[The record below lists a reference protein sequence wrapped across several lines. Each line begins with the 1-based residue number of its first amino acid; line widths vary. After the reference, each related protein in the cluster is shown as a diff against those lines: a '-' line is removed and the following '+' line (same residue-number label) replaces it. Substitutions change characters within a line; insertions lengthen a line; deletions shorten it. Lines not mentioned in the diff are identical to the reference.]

1 MPRLVSVF
9 SLPDLGLLEEPLFY
23 AAGFPVRIRLVLF
36 GLAGLFAALQ
46 LSLPLWARIVVI
58 AAGIVLGAL
67 PIKPPLSKLFAKR
80 QQLGEHVYW
89 APLGSIMVYITL
101 PEAGELVVEV
111 DGEEYDRVRV
121 DGGLTRIEIA
131 GLAPGEHVVRLMLG
145 RKALRELRVYS
156 GEKRVHRARGRAR
169 ESGAGKAAEREARR
183 QEEEAGERA

>member
-9 SLPDLGLLEEPLFY
+9 SIPDLGWLEEPLFY

-46 LSLPLWARIVVI
+46 LSLPLWARAAIL

-67 PIKPPLSKLFAKR
+67 PIKPPISKLLAKR
-80 QQLGEHVYW
+80 EPATEPVYW

-111 DGEEYDRVRV
+111 NGEEHDRLRA
-121 DGGLTRIEIA
+121 DSGLARIEVV

-145 RKALRELRVYS
+145 DRVLRELRVYS
-156 GEKRVHRARGRAR
+156 GEKRVLQARGAR
-169 ESGAGKAAEREARR
+169 EEGKAGKKAEREAGR
-183 QEEEAGERA
+183 QEETEERA